1 MATYSALR
9 DFLATRPRLPLG
21 LFPTP
26 LVPLE
31 RIGTRLGIDLWMKRD
46 ECSGV
51 AMGGNKTRKLEYILA
66 DARRLGHDTIV
77 TVGPLTSN
85 HTMMSAAA
93 CRRAGF
99 DIHCVVGGSPPPVPS
114 GNLLL
119 LEYLGATLHFSPL
132 NYADPTPAEFAALR
146 ALGAQVTQE
155 TGGYWVPA
163 GGTMPV
169 AEPGYMNAV
178 LEIAKQRGGRFD
190 FDHVVVAIGTGST
203 TAGLLLGFALGG
215 IETELW
221 PIAVMSRRAVED
233 VFRQPTPAEFFQEA
247 LEPLGLPTDLAVP
260 PHEKVFGFAEEGYGV
275 PNAASDA
282 AIRALAQEEGYLL
295 DSVYTG
301 KAFAGLM
308 ALASDGRIARGSR
321 VLFVHTGGL
330 SMAPAAEKNYRS
342 LGRA

>member
-77 TVGPLTSN
+77 TVGPL
-85 HTMMSAAA
+85 
-93 CRRAGF
+93 
-99 DIHCVVGGSPPPVPS
+99 GGSPPPVPS

-330 SMAPAAEKNYRS
+330 SMAPAAEKNYRT